1 MKFIVDEMPKSKSKC
16 RFSEWESYPPIL
28 DKPGH
33 YICKINDN
41 DCDLCETECQ
51 LLKEQQTIVRCKD
64 CKFAKKSVHR
74 SKEDEYKCILSEFE
88 GLYDYHNK
96 DWFCADGEKSEVE

>member
-1 MKFIVDEMPKSKSKC
+1 MGMKFIVDEMPKSKSKC

-33 YICKINDN
+33 YICKINGN

-51 LLKEQQTIVRCKD
+51 LLKEQQTIVHCRDCKHWTHKGSIFGTCKD
-64 CKFAKKSVHR
+64 GHYRAA
-74 SKEDEYKCILSEFE
+74 Y
-88 GLYDYHNK
+88 
-96 DWFCADGEKSEVE
+96 WFCADGERNDENG